1 MTWCLVRDVHRSDKT
16 TTLYLQDPAFQRQPC
31 LSFSWALI
39 PASRTSALSSQKLA
53 SRWGFFCRHT
63 FKPLKYVWAV
73 LPPIRGH
80 LNHPSGFLGYEEAAR
95 GEKKTFSPHE
105 ALPNSWRRITLEKL
119 IFKQLWRRFVD
130 LRGAGWDHPL
140 PSAVFW
146 LKAANGQLDG
156 PWSCT
161 LTQLQKYLHFIITL
175 HFSLLLTGLPSA
187 HSRVSKPVS
196 HPFTPA
202 VVCSHLTLSSVSINK
217 YFSQHI

>member
-1 MTWCLVRDVHRSDKT
+1 MTWRLVKDVHRSDKT

-39 PASRTSALSSQKLA
+39 PTSRTSALSSQKLA
-53 SRWGFFCRHT
+53 SHWGFFCRHT
-63 FKPLKYVWAV
+63 FKPLKYIRAV

-80 LNHPSGFLGYEEAAR
+80 LNHLRGFLRYEEAVR
-95 GEKKTFSPHE
+95 GEKKTFSSHQ

-119 IFKQLWRRFVD
+119 VFKQLWRFVD

-140 PSAVFW
+140 PSVVFW

-156 PWSCT
+156 PRSCT
-161 LTQLQKYLHFIITL
+161 QTQSQKYLHFIIML
-175 HFSLLLTGLPSA
+175 HFSLLTGLPLA
-187 HSRVSKPVS
+187 CSRVSKTVS

-202 VVCSHLTLSSVSINK
+202 VVCSRLTLSRACE
-217 YFSQHI
+217 Q